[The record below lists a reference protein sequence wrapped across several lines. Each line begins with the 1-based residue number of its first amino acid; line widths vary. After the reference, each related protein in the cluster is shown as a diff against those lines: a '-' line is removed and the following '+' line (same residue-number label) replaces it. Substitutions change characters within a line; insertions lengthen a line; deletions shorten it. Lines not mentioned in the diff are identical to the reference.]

1 MLLENIAEDIWIY
14 EGETVSF
21 FGLPYSTRMTVIRL
35 ADKKLWIHSPEK
47 ITHGLKEEL
56 AGLGEVA
63 YLVSPNKLHHL
74 YLGEWLKAYPSA
86 RNYAA
91 PGLARKRSDIT
102 FTKDLTD
109 KPEDE
114 WAGEIKQTIFKGSP
128 LVEEVVFYHVKS
140 STLILT
146 DLIENF
152 RPESFNWWQRL
163 VAKFTG
169 ILAPN
174 GKTPV
179 DWRTSFLF
187 GKDEAR
193 ESLATLIKW
202 QPKNI
207 VISHGE
213 CIYGQGVEFLVKS
226 FSWLK

>member
-1 MLLENIAEDIWIY
+1 MPLEELAENIWIY

-35 ADKKLWIHSPEK
+35 MDNKLWIHSSEK
-47 ITHGLKEEL
+47 ITSGLKEEL
-56 AGLGEVA
+56 ARLGEVA

-74 YLGEWLKAYPSA
+74 YLDEWLKAYPDA
-86 RNYAA
+86 NNYAA
-91 PGLARKRSDIT
+91 PGLARKRSDIA

-109 KPEDE
+109 NPEDE

-128 LVEEVVFYHVKS
+128 VMEEVVFYHVKS

-152 RPESFNWWQRL
+152 RPESFNRWKRL

-179 DWRTSFLF
+179 DWRASFLF
-187 GKDEAR
+187 GKHEAR
-193 ESLATLIKW
+193 ASLAILIKW